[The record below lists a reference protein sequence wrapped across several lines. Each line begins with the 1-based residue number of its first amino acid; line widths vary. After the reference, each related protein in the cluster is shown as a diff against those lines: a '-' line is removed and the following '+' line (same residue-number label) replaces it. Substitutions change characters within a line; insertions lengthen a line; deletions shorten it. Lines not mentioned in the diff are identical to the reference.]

1 MTQLSFE
8 PADLT
13 LPQMLRE
20 RARAMPKQVAI
31 RQKDFGIWNPCT
43 WEDYWRRACHV
54 GLGMHAMGVGRG
66 AHVGVIS
73 ENRLEWVLAQMGV
86 GAVGAVTVGVYPT
99 SPASEAG
106 YVLAHAD
113 VELVVCEDQEQA
125 EKVIEKLPELPRLT
139 TIVVIETKG
148 FRNYPEQ
155 LRDHII
161 SFADLEEKGR
171 QNAAAH
177 MGYVDEVL
185 QNQSLDDVGLMIYTS
200 GSTGKPKG
208 AMITY
213 RNIRAVVPGIVD
225 RLQLDSGSRHLSY
238 LPLCHVAE
246 QMLTTFVPVYLGSQ
260 VNFGES
266 LRTVQEDLREVA
278 PTLFLGV
285 PRIWEKL
292 HAAITIKMQESRRP
306 MRALYEKALA
316 ACGPFAHKAAHQR
329 SFGERVTY
337 AFWYCL
343 VLRALL
349 NFIGLRCAKV
359 ALTGAAPIS
368 PAVIRYFRTLGVPLI
383 EVYGLTESTGMIL
396 GQPLDDVRWG
406 SVGTATTGVECRVGK
421 DGELLVRGDM
431 VFAGYYKSPEQSQ
444 AVLRDGWLLT
454 GDVVR
459 EDQGALF
466 IVDRLKDVMITAG
479 GKNLT
484 PSEIENAVKAS
495 PYVKEC
501 IIVAD
506 RRKFVA
512 ALIQIDFETVAK
524 WAESRGIAFTHFR
537 SLAEHPAVR
546 ELVQH
551 EVDSANSQL
560 AEVAR
565 IRRFHLLTKELDHD
579 DGEVT
584 ATMKVR
590 RASIYQAYGREI
602 EALYA

>member
-1 MTQLSFE
+1 MHVSFQ
-8 PADLT
+8 PAGLT

-20 RARAMPKQVAI
+20 RAAMTPRAIAI

-43 WEDYWRRACHV
+43 WEDYWKRTCHV
-54 GLGMHAMGVGRG
+54 GLGMRALGVASG
-66 AHVGVIS
+66 AHIAVIS
-73 ENRLEWVLAQMGV
+73 ENRIEWVLAQMGA
-86 GAVGAVTVGVYPT
+86 GAIGAVTVGVYPT

-113 VELVVCEDQEQA
+113 TELVVCEDQEQA
-125 EKVIEKLPELPRLT
+125 EKVIETLGQLPRLKR
-139 TIVVIETKG
+139 IVVIETKG
-148 FRNYPEQ
+148 FRAYPEA
-155 LRDHII
+155 LRDRIC
-161 SFADLEEKGR
+161 SFAEMEAMGR
-171 QNAAAH
+171 ERAATGKNH
-177 MGYVDEVL
+177 IESVL
-185 QNQSLDDVGLMIYTS
+185 AKQSLDDVGLMIYTS

-213 RNIRAVVPGIVD
+213 QNMRAVVPGIVD
-225 RLQLDSGSRHLSY
+225 RLQLDPSARHLSY

-246 QMLTTFVPVYLGSQ
+246 QMLTTFVPIYLGSQ

-292 HAAITIKMQESRRP
+292 HAAITIKMQETRRP
-306 MRALYEKALA
+306 IRWLYERALD
-316 ACGPFAHKAAHQR
+316 ACAPFAHKSASGR
-329 SFGERVTY
+329 SLRERFIYTVCY
-337 AFWYCL
+337 WL
-343 VLRALL
+343 VFRALL
-349 NFIGLRCAKV
+349 NFIGLRRASV

-368 PAVIRYFRTLGVPLI
+368 PEVIRYFRQLGVPLI
-383 EVYGLTESTGMIL
+383 EVYGLTETTGMIL
-396 GQPLDDVRWG
+396 AQSLDDVQWG
-406 SVGTATTGVECRVGK
+406 SVGTPTTGVECGVGEA
-421 DGELLVRGDM
+421 GELLVRGDV
-431 VFAGYYKSPEQSQ
+431 VFAGYYKSREQTAEVMQ
-444 AVLRDGWLLT
+444 DGWLRT
-454 GDVVR
+454 GDIVR
-459 EDQGALF
+459 VEKGVF
-466 IVDRLKDVMITAG
+466 YIIDRLKDVMITAG

-484 PSEIENAVKAS
+484 PSEIENAVKAG

-512 ALIQIDFETVAK
+512 ALIQIDFETVSK

-537 SLAEHPAVR
+537 SLAEHPDVR
-546 ELVQH
+546 ALIEK
-551 EVDSANSQL
+551 EVDTANAQL

-590 RASIYQAYGREI
+590 RAAIYQAYEPEI